1 MAVVAHAGE
10 KQDSLAAT
18 VDLLEATLGYGRAR
32 QYTGYDYADGM
43 SSKLLDWLPFENKWV
58 NLVVQETVK
67 RAPINLRPL
76 FRVPMRRNYKGTAL
90 FALANQQA
98 YDLTGDEQYATE
110 HHRLLEWLVDHR
122 IEGYAGFCGGHRH
135 ALQDLHGRVEADTP
149 DLVSTA
155 YGMRALLNAGRDET
169 RYADVAR
176 TGVDFLLED
185 LEYSSAPVGARL
197 NYRPTDSGEWYVLNA
212 NSIAGRTFIDLYDVF
227 GAEDY
232 RRRATELF
240 EYVVSN
246 QTDAGGW
253 MYTDPP
259 SASHLSMDNHHNGFI
274 VESLLRYRAVTGS
287 NRFEQALE
295 DGLAFYRDTLFD
307 WNGAPNWDEGSRYPK
322 DIHAAAQ
329 GIITFSHSGDLAV
342 ARRIL
347 EWTCANLHD
356 GEGRFFYQKRRY
368 YTKRMTLMRWC
379 QAWMAF
385 AIGTF
390 CRQLRSTPDV
400 SEADAGSRPETLPDD
415 IE

>member
-1 MAVVAHAGE
+1 MAVVPPADD
-10 KQDSLAAT
+10 KQQSVAAA
-18 VDLLEATLGYGRAR
+18 VDLLEATLGYGRSR

-43 SSKLLDWLPFENKWV
+43 SSKLLDWFPLENRWI

-76 FRVPMRRNYKGTAL
+76 FLVPKRQSYKGTAL
-90 FALANQQA
+90 FAMANQQA
-98 YDLTGDEQYATE
+98 YDLTSDERYSTE
-110 HHRLLEWLVDHR
+110 HHRLLEWLIDHR

-135 ALQDLHGRVEADTP
+135 ALQDLHGRVDADTP

-155 YGMRALLNAGRDET
+155 YAMRALLKAGRGET
-169 RYADVAR
+169 RFADVAR
-176 TGVDFLLED
+176 SGVYFFLED
-185 LEYSSAPVGARL
+185 LEDSSAPVGTRL

-212 NSIAGRTFIDLYDVF
+212 NALAGRTFIDLYDVF
-227 GAEDY
+227 GTEEY

-274 VESLLRYRAVTGS
+274 IESLLRFREVTDS
-287 NRFEQALE
+287 DRFARALE
-295 DGLAFYRDTLFD
+295 DGLAFYRDTLFE

-329 GIITFSHSGDLAV
+329 GIITFSLSGDLAV

-390 CRQLRSTPDV
+390 CRRIRSTTDV
-400 SEADAGSRPETLPDD
+400 SEAVAESRPATLTHHC
-415 IE
+415 E

>member
-1 MAVVAHAGE
+1 MVVVAHVGGE
-10 KQDSLAAT
+10 RQSVAAA

-43 SSKLLDWLPFENKWV
+43 SSKLLDWLPIDNKWV
-58 NLVVQETVK
+58 NLVVQESIK

-76 FRVPMRRNYKGTAL
+76 FMVPKRQSYKGTAL

-98 YDLTGDEQYATE
+98 HDLTGDERYATE
-110 HHRLLEWLVDHR
+110 HHRLLEWLIDHR

-155 YGMRALLNAGRDET
+155 YAMRALLEAGRSET

-176 TGVDFLLED
+176 NGADFFVED

-212 NSIAGRTFIDLYDVF
+212 NAIAGRTFIDLYDVF
-227 GAEDY
+227 GAEEY

-240 EYVVSN
+240 EYVVAN

-274 VESLLRYRAVTGS
+274 VESLLRYRSVTGS
-287 NRFEQALE
+287 DRFEPALV
-295 DGLAFYRDTLFD
+295 DGLAFYRDTLFES
-307 WNGAPNWDEGSRYPK
+307 NGAPNWDEDSRYPK

-329 GIITFSHSGDLAV
+329 GIITFSRSGDLAL
-342 ARRIL
+342 ARRIM

-356 GEGRFFYQKRRY
+356 GEGQFFYQKRRY

-385 AIGTF
+385 AIGTY
-390 CRQLRSTPDV
+390 CRRSRSTSDV
-400 SEADAGSRPETLPDD
+400 SEAVAGSRPDTMTDHTE
-415 IE
+415 